1 MIKYE
6 LKRMPKVDG
15 FVMMNF
21 EYKTVNKSEVEK
33 LKKEGWILHRKKFFI
48 VTYLFDFWRNLNT
61 DQKINIIAS
70 LTASAIGIVAL
81 I

>member
-21 EYKTVNKSEVEK
+21 EYKTVNKSEV
-33 LKKEGWILHRKKFFI
+33 
-48 VTYLFDFWRNLNT
+48 
-61 DQKINIIAS
+61 
-70 LTASAIGIVAL
+70 
-81 I
+81 